1 MIKRFFILILGAA
14 LIAAA
19 MFATWLVLFV
29 HKPVTPPALPF
40 EFSVKHG
47 STLKNAA
54 RDIAASGLPI
64 SPLQFEM
71 MARLMGKGRDVKAGT
86 YQLSGPITPFDLL
99 TKLRIGDAIH
109 SEITFI
115 EGISFSQMRKILAG
129 HAGLKQD
136 TVKLSDKAI
145 LKQVGAH
152 EAHPEGLFFPDTYKF
167 SSGMSDL
174 AILKQAY
181 QALHGVLGKQWEKR
195 APGLP
200 YKTQY
205 EALIMASIVEKETG
219 KAEERS
225 HIAGVFVNRLK
236 RGMRLQTDP
245 TVIYGIGEA
254 FDGNIRKR
262 DLSADTPYNTYT
274 RVGLPPTPIAMP
286 GLAAIEAA
294 LQPAATKD
302 LYFVARRDGSHHFS
316 KTLEEHN
323 RAVAKYQ
330 K

>member
-1 MIKRFFILILGAA
+1 
-14 LIAAA
+14 
-19 MFATWLVLFV
+19 
-29 HKPVTPPALPF
+29 
-40 EFSVKHG
+40 
-47 STLKNAA
+47 
-54 RDIAASGLPI
+54 
-64 SPLQFEM
+64 
-71 MARLMGKGRDVKAGT
+71 
-86 YQLSGPITPFDLL
+86 
-99 TKLRIGDAIH
+99 
-109 SEITFI
+109 
-115 EGISFSQMRKILAG
+115 MRKVLAG

-181 QALHGVLGKQWEKR
+181 QAMHSMLSKQWEKR

-200 YKTQY
+200 YKTPY

-236 RGMRLQTDP
+236 RGMKLQTDP

-294 LQPAATKD
+294 LQPAATED